1 MKLVDAILVPLDG
14 SALAA
19 RSLGVAVWLA
29 GRLGAR
35 VHVLNAGMPAGE
47 SVPEVDLGVSEKYR
61 RLIEVHRVSGAPGAE
76 ILAAITRLG
85 VGLVVMA
92 AYGETGPSAT
102 PDPFRIVGHV
112 THEVMENS
120 RAPVLA
126 LPATY
131 EESLPWRSALVPLSG
146 EIANDEALTF
156 ALHLAQALDLRVTVT
171 HVAAAGMKAEAEGR
185 GSYAD
190 ASHHELAAQLNEL
203 IARACPTCSAEERR
217 HIADLRLAHGDV
229 ARELLRLIEEVQA
242 SVLVVGWRGQF
253 MQGHAQ
259 VLKAL
264 MARARCPVLLVRPG
278 PRAAFRLKVGEA
290 LE

>member
-19 RSLGVAVWLA
+19 RSLGVAAWLA

-35 VHVLNAGMPAGE
+35 LHVLNAGMPAGE
-47 SVPEVDLGVSEKYR
+47 RVPEVDLGVSEKYR
-61 RLIEVHRVSGAPGAE
+61 RLIEVHRVSGSPGAE
-76 ILAAITRLG
+76 ILAAIPRFG
-85 VGLVVMA
+85 VGLIVMA
-92 AYGETGPSAT
+92 AHGETGPSTT

-112 THEVMENS
+112 THEVIENS
-120 RAPVLA
+120 RVPVLA

-131 EESLPWRSALVPLSG
+131 EESLPWCSALVPLSG

-156 ALHLAQALDLRVTVT
+156 ALHLAQALDLRVTVA

-217 HIADLRLAHGDV
+217 HIADFHLAHGDV
-229 ARELLRLIEEVQA
+229 AQELLRLIEQKQA
-242 SVLVVGWRGQF
+242 SVLVVGWRGRF
-253 MQGHAQ
+253 MQGHAP
-259 VLKAL
+259 VLKTL
-264 MARARCPVLLVRPG
+264 MMRVRCPVLLVRPG
-278 PRAAFRLKVGEA
+278 PKAPFHLKVGEA
-290 LE
+290 LG